1 MLKNQVLYSLEQRKG
16 NIVTGGQL
24 ASSLGVSR
32 NAIWKAIRLLRDD
45 GNEIVSVP
53 NKGYILMDTNDTL
66 FEKTIRD
73 DLRTTFI
80 GQKMKLLPVVHS
92 TNQYLKEL
100 NTADAKNGY
109 VVVANEQNSGR
120 GRRGRTFL
128 SPKGEGIYL
137 SILLKLDKERQDVR
151 LLTICAAVAV
161 SRAIENKCGIPAE
174 IKWVNDIFCK
184 GKKVCGILTEA
195 ILSAELQELSTVIV
209 GIGINTGSVPL
220 EINDIATSIGEI
232 TGIRGIRNSLI
243 AEVLNQFETVYLD
256 YIGRGEKSDILKYY
270 ESRLFIIGT
279 QVLVTSLEDSY
290 VATVLGIDDMGALVV
305 KDESGNIQNISTGEI
320 KLKWGNDK

>member
-1 MLKNQVLYSLEQRKG
+1 MLKNRVFYSLEQQKG

-32 NAIWKAIRLLRDD
+32 NAIWKAIRLLQDD
-45 GNEIVSVP
+45 GNEIVSIR
-53 NKGYILMDTNDTL
+53 NKGYILMNTNDTL

-161 SRAIENKCGIPAE
+161 SRAIENKCGISAE

-305 KDESGNIQNISTGEI
+305 KDERGNIQNISTGEI